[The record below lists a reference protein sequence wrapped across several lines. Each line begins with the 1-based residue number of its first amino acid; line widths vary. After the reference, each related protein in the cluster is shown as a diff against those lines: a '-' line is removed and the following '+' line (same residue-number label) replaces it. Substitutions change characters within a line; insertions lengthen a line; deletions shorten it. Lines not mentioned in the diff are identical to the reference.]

1 MKHSINLSLAIIAAG
16 FTIVSC
22 NNATKDTTVST
33 TDTTNSTTMMA
44 DTSSKMTTT
53 PSTTTVIVTPE
64 QEFINYAVPGNVNE
78 IDWLNAGVKYGSK
91 DVKDHAGMMLKDH
104 EALGKKVKAYL
115 DAHTTLTAPSVDT
128 TNAIT
133 INDKTGKDWDKSWA
147 DKMVDDHAGLLD
159 KLKASSTTVKD
170 KALLDIINPAIK
182 TVQGHLDMA
191 KTLQGKMK

>member
-1 MKHSINLSLAIIAAG
+1 MKHSINLSFAIIAAG
-16 FTIVSC
+16 LTIASC
-22 NNATKDTTVST
+22 NNTTKDTTVST

-53 PSTTTVIVTPE
+53 PTTAMVTPE
-64 QEFINYAVPGNVNE
+64 QEFINYAVPGNTNE

-91 DVKDHAGMMLKDH
+91 DVQKDAGMMLKDH

-133 INDKTGKDWDKSWA
+133 INDKTGKDWNKAWA

-170 KALLDIINPAIK
+170 PELLAIINPAIK
-182 TVQGHLDMA
+182 TVEGHLEMA
-191 KTLQGKMK
+191 KMCQKMTMK

>member
-22 NNATKDTTVST
+22 NNASKDNTVST
-33 TDTTNSTTMMA
+33 TDTTNSTSMMA

-53 PSTTTVIVTPE
+53 PTTAVVSPE
-64 QEFINYAVPGNVNE
+64 QEFINYAVPGNINE

-91 DVKDHAGMMLKDH
+91 EVKTHAGMMLKDH

-115 DAHTTLTAPSVDT
+115 DTHTNLTVPTADT
-128 TNAIT
+128 SNAIT
-133 INDKTGKDWDKSWA
+133 INNKIGNDWNKAWS

-159 KLKASSTTVKD
+159 KLKTSSTTVKD
-170 KALLDIINPAIK
+170 PQLLAIINPAIK
-182 TVQGHLDMA
+182 TVEAHLAMA
-191 KTLQGKMK
+191 KMCQKNMMK